1 MRHIQLTFAILAA
14 STLARAQTFSF
25 SDIVNWTGS
34 GSNEAAML
42 IDWNDGTAHPALV
55 WGYRWNGTA
64 TGEQMMQAIMAS
76 DPDLSVQIINDP
88 EFGDYVNGIG
98 FDGAGGV
105 GSHFES
111 GFSDGSFWGYFLG
124 SGTSY
129 PTWSFSD
136 VGFTDRTLTNDS
148 WDGWEWSSG
157 APPADQ
163 PIAAPPSTPEPT
175 SLLALASLPLVLRRR
190 RQS

>member
-1 MRHIQLTFAILAA
+1 MKNPIPLTFALLAA
-14 STLARAQTFSF
+14 AAISGAQTFDF
-25 SDIVNWTGS
+25 SQIVNWTGT

-42 IDWNDGTAHPALV
+42 IDWSDGSTNPALV
-55 WGYRWNGTA
+55 WGYRWDGDA
-64 TGEQMMQAIMAS
+64 TGEQMMQAIMAA
-76 DPDLSVQIINDP
+76 DPDLTVQIINDP

-111 GFSDGSFWGYFLG
+111 GFEDGNYWGYFLG

-129 PTWSFSD
+129 PAWNYSE

-157 APPADQ
+157 APPSDQ
-163 PIAAPPSTPEPT
+163 PIAAPLSTPEPV
-175 SLLALASLPLVLRRR
+175 SLVGLLLVPVALLRKRN
-190 RQS
+190 